1 MDDRFP
7 VFLMIITFFKEIFA
21 KRELLFALTAKELKT
36 RYKSAVLGFL
46 WAFLNPLLQMAV
58 LSLVFMFIVRIQIAN
73 YPLFLITG
81 ILTWTFFSSSLI
93 SGTEALVSNRDLIKK
108 AAFPR
113 AILPLS
119 VILFNLVNLL
129 LSLAILLPVALFFA
143 HFSPALLLL
152 PLVVLLNLVLAGG
165 IVLISSSLN
174 IYYRDISFIMQALVL
189 VWFYA
194 TPVLYPFSMVP
205 VRFIAI
211 YSLNPMAGIVSLYRF
226 SLLGGVFP
234 PAISVICSLAWTAA
248 FLVSGII
255 IFKKREPLFAD
266 WI

>member
-1 MDDRFP
+1 
-7 VFLMIITFFKEIFA
+7 MITTFFKEIFTR
-21 KRELLFALTAKELKT
+21 RELLFALTAKELKT

-58 LSLVFMFIVRIQIAN
+58 LSVVFTLIVRIQVRD

-81 ILTWTFFSSSLI
+81 ILAWSFFSSSLI
-93 SGTEALVSNRDLIKK
+93 SGTDSLIGNRDLIKK

-113 AILPLS
+113 AILPLAA
-119 VILFNLVNLL
+119 ILFNLVNLL

-143 HFSPALLLL
+143 HSGPALLLF
-152 PLVVLLNLVLAGG
+152 PLVVLLNFVLAAG

-194 TPVLYPFSMVP
+194 SPVIYPLSMVP
-205 VRFIAI
+205 ERFIGI
-211 YSLNPMAGIVSLYRF
+211 YSLNPMAGIISLYRF

-234 PAISVICSLAWTAA
+234 PAVSVIFSLVWAA
-248 FLVSGII
+248 VFLVFGII